1 MDRDIKGTFIKY
13 VALNVLGMA
22 GLSCYILADTFFIAR
37 AMGAEG
43 LAALNFSI
51 SIYSIIHGIGLM
63 VGIGGATRFCILKA
77 RCRHKRA
84 DIAFA
89 ESFRLGLSAGTILA
103 GIGLFASYQL
113 ASMLGADSSTLPMTT
128 TYLRTI
134 LCFAPFFIS
143 NNILIAF
150 ARNDSAPR
158 LSMAA
163 MLAGSLSNIILD
175 YIFIFPLDMG
185 MFGAAFATGLA
196 PIISMGILSF
206 HFFKRKNNFV
216 FMSRKVS
223 FSSVLDILTL
233 GLSAFVTELSSAVAL
248 ITFNLV
254 ILGLKG
260 NSGVAA
266 YGIVANLALVAISIF
281 TGIAQ
286 GSQPL
291 VSCGHGANDRKVTQK
306 IRRYALVTSLF
317 AAFVIYFGTFVYS
330 EGIVTLFNSQNDPV
344 IAEMAERGIRL
355 YFIGFFFAGINVTAA
370 MFFSACENSGFAFI
384 ISIARGCIVI
394 VPLLIV
400 LSRLTGMTG
409 VWLSFVITE
418 FFVTLVALYM
428 AGSKKRYL
436 SH

>member
-1 MDRDIKGTFIKY
+1 MDRDIKRTFIKY

-163 MLAGSLSNIILD
+163 MLAGSLS
-175 YIFIFPLDMG
+175 
-185 MFGAAFATGLA
+185 
-196 PIISMGILSF
+196 
-206 HFFKRKNNFV
+206 K
-216 FMSRKVS
+216 
-223 FSSVLDILTL
+223 
-233 GLSAFVTELSSAVAL
+233 
-248 ITFNLV
+248 
-254 ILGLKG
+254 
-260 NSGVAA
+260 
-266 YGIVANLALVAISIF
+266 
-281 TGIAQ
+281 
-286 GSQPL
+286 
-291 VSCGHGANDRKVTQK
+291 
-306 IRRYALVTSLF
+306 
-317 AAFVIYFGTFVYS
+317 
-330 EGIVTLFNSQNDPV
+330 
-344 IAEMAERGIRL
+344 